1 MRIWLFIATVIF
13 LVPCAAAEFSDPMQ
27 PPAYA
32 LQKFRLEKLKKM
44 APVNS
49 APVKKQAAQQWVL
62 SSILYSSQRKHAIIN
77 NQLVKQGEMVQGARL
92 IRLTPH
98 SARLRVKGRVIE
110 LTVLDKKTTGNFKA
124 LNKSLNESKL

>member
-1 MRIWLFIATVIF
+1 
-13 LVPCAAAEFSDPMQ
+13 
-27 PPAYA
+27 
-32 LQKFRLEKLKKM
+32 M